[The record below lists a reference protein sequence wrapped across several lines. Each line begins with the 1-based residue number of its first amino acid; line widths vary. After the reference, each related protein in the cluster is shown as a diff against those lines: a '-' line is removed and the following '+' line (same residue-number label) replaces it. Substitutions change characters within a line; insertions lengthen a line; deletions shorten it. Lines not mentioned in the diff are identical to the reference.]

1 MLDVHTK
8 DGIVF
13 RVSYVFIAMF
23 CLFSAPLVM
32 SQTKQTVHVA
42 ASTTIKP
49 LLDDICK
56 AFQSETE
63 FNCSLVAAPTGHL
76 YAHIMHGANYDVLL
90 SSNEDYVQGL
100 INAEKVEKDS
110 RFTLAEGRV
119 VLWSADESLSGPIL
133 KKIISHENVQL
144 AIPNP
149 GSTPYGKAAKEVLQR
164 YNLWHR
170 KQEHITFGRNLGQ
183 TYTMIVNKQVKLGF
197 ISIAQLNKA
206 DRDSHRYWEP
216 DFGTYQAVKHEA
228 VVLGK
233 SNAQEAT
240 QAFLKFLRSAQTC
253 QIIDE
258 AGYVCQKQQHA

>member
-1 MLDVHTK
+1 M
-8 DGIVF
+8 F
-13 RVSYVFIAMF
+13 RVSYVFIIVF

-32 SQTKQTVHVA
+32 SHTKQTVHVA

-63 FNCSLVAAPTGHL
+63 FNCALVAAPTGHL

-170 KQEHITFGRNLGQ
+170 KQDHITFGRNLGQ
-183 TYTMIVNKQVKLGF
+183 TYNMIVNKQVKLGF
-197 ISIAQLNKA
+197 ISISQLNKA

-228 VVLGK
+228 VVIRN

-240 QAFLKFLRSAQTC
+240 QAFLKFLRSAETC
-253 QIIDE
+253 QIIHE
-258 AGYVCQKQQHA
+258 AGYVCQTQQQA